1 MPAKACLPLTGGD
14 AIHTHTHTH
23 LSKPLLI
30 HMTFCVITLN
40 IVKKKNPMP
49 RTLRSSLISL
59 SQLPCPH
66 NLPRILLCTS
76 RIFELASSPYSSRG
90 FLTSGIN
97 LPCLFRTKEDLPS
110 LCTLYLYPKHI
121 YVCLNAHRRVKDG
134 SPTRSDRPPTPP
146 ACEHF
151 PAADRNVS
159 LTQIC

>member
-1 MPAKACLPLTGGD
+1 
-14 AIHTHTHTH
+14 
-23 LSKPLLI
+23 
-30 HMTFCVITLN
+30 
-40 IVKKKNPMP
+40 MP

-76 RIFELASSPYSSRG
+76 RIFELASSPYWSRG

-97 LPCLFRTKEDLPS
+97 LPCLFRTKEELPS
-110 LCTLYLYPKHI
+110 LCTLLYLYPKHI

-159 LTQIC
+159 LTQICSESSLGLLRLPHSTSLSHSFSLQKKKIFFQKLLTVKI